1 MYCLIQKRVFDMD
14 ARNNIF
20 SWSRFALVY
29 RKEVVEKWKT
39 CLLAFVTVYGI
50 VSFLFIWFGWF
61 FYDNIEV
68 FEVANNRRS
77 LAELPFMTISLMM
90 IVALLLST
98 ILGSFTFRKLRNKQ
112 GRIAD
117 ITLPASQFEKFLV
130 RWINVVVVFN
140 LALVVVYILADA
152 TRCIFLRLMFPEITG
167 IDFVSVCKIVSV
179 VAPIKQTL
187 FWISFY
193 FLQQALYILG
203 SVFMP
208 SYSYLKTYIIELV
221 IGIAFL
227 IMVPFSYE
235 IFPRIGGLYP
245 YTGILV
251 VLTIVLWVLAYYR
264 YKKTQVV
271 YHIF

>member
-1 MYCLIQKRVFDMD
+1 METK
-14 ARNNIF
+14 NNIF

-29 RKEVVEKWKT
+29 RKEVAEKWKT
-39 CLLAFVTVYGI
+39 CLLAFIVVYGFLT
-50 VSFLFIWFGWF
+50 FLFIWFGWF
-61 FYDNIEV
+61 FYENIEV
-68 FEVANNRRS
+68 FEDINNRRS
-77 LAELPFMTISLMM
+77 VSEFPFMTISIMT
-90 IVALLLST
+90 IAALLLST

-140 LALVVVYILADA
+140 LALIVVYIFADA
-152 TRCIFLRLMFPEITG
+152 TRYLFLRLMFPEITS
-167 IDFVSVCKIVSV
+167 IDFVSVCKIFEV

-203 SVFMP
+203 SALMP

-227 IMVPFSYE
+227 IMVSFQYE

-245 YTGILV
+245 YTNVLI

-271 YHIF
+271 YHLF